1 MDGDYMLIIS
11 NINGNGIS
19 HVVLKNFKFSIC
31 WVTMLLLSKNK
42 TTLAFDIE
50 SEKKL
55 QQKFNSKM
63 YLKGYLLTEKT
74 SSINL
79 IKFILQNSDILK
91 KYLDKDDFKEINCK
105 YDNET
110 DYENRIDPFPYL
122 IEINE
127 KKYFNVYE
135 VHKTK
140 SEFLYNIIKDEDEI
154 LKMK

>member
-1 MDGDYMLIIS
+1 MLIIS
-11 NINGNGIS
+11 NTDGNGIS
-19 HVVLKNFKFSIC
+19 HVVLKNFKLSIC

-42 TTLAFDIE
+42 TTLTFDIE

-63 YLKGYLLTEKT
+63 YLKGYLTEQT

-79 IKFILQNSDILK
+79 IKFILQNSDMLK

-110 DYENRIDPFPYL
+110 DYKNRIDPFPYL

-127 KKYFNVYE
+127 KKYFNVYG
-135 VHKTK
+135 VHRKK
-140 SEFLYNIIKDEDEI
+140 SEFLYDIKKGEDEI
-154 LKMK
+154 LKIK

>member
-42 TTLAFDIE
+42 TTLAFNIE

-63 YLKGYLLTEKT
+63 YLKGYLTEQT

-79 IKFILQNSDILK
+79 IKFILQNSDLLK
-91 KYLDKDDFKEINCK
+91 KYLDKDDFKEIDCK

-110 DYENRIDPFPYL
+110 DYKNRIDPYPYL

-127 KKYFNVYE
+127 KKYFNVYG

-140 SEFLYNIIKDEDEI
+140 SEFLYNIIKGEDEI

>member
-11 NINGNGIS
+11 NVNGNGIS
-19 HVVLKNFKFSIC
+19 HVVLKNFKLSIC
-31 WVTMLLLSKNK
+31 WVTMMILNKNK

-55 QQKFNSKM
+55 QQKFNSKL
-63 YLKGYLLTEKT
+63 YLKGYLAETGN
-74 SSINL
+74 INF

-140 SEFLYNIIKDEDEI
+140 SEFLYNIIKGEDEI

>member
-1 MDGDYMLIIS
+1 MLIIS

-19 HVVLKNFKFSIC
+19 RVVLKNFKLSIC
-31 WVTMLLLSKNK
+31 WDMVVLLSKNK
-42 TTLAFDIE
+42 TTLTFDIE

-55 QQKFNSKM
+55 QQKFNSKL
-63 YLKGYLLTEKT
+63 YLKGYLAAT

-91 KYLDKDDFKEINCK
+91 KYLDKDDFKEIDYK
-105 YDNET
+105 YNET
-110 DYENRIDPFPYL
+110 NYKNRIEPFPYL

-135 VHKTK
+135 IYKRK
-140 SEFLYNIIKDEDEI
+140 SELFYNLNENDKSI
-154 LKMK
+154 L

>member
-1 MDGDYMLIIS
+1 MDGDCMLIIS
-11 NINGNGIS
+11 NTDGNGIS

-110 DYENRIDPFPYL
+110 DYKSRIDPFPYL

-140 SEFLYNIIKDEDEI
+140 SEFLYNIIKGEDEI

>member
-11 NINGNGIS
+11 NVNGNGIS

-42 TTLAFDIE
+42 STLAFDIE

-63 YLKGYLLTEKT
+63 YLKGYLLTEQT

-79 IKFILQNSDILK
+79 IKFILQNSDMLK

-110 DYENRIDPFPYL
+110 DYKSGIDPFPYL

-135 VHKTK
+135 VHKRK
-140 SEFLYNIIKDEDEI
+140 SEFLYDIKKGEDEI

>member
-11 NINGNGIS
+11 NVNGNGIS

-110 DYENRIDPFPYL
+110 DYENRTDPFPYL

-140 SEFLYNIIKDEDEI
+140 SEFLYNIIKGEDEI